1 MTSEP
6 GRKRRSDE
14 ELRKISTH
22 LIHELRMLQQ
32 TCELAQMEDDGIK
45 KNAYLSSF
53 AIHARNLLDF
63 FYSPTGPKTWPRPD
77 DVIAED
83 FFDTVSD
90 WRTGRPVKSNTLQE
104 VSRRVGK
111 EVAHLTYERLLTM
124 SKGKPW
130 ANSTIANEMRATFL
144 NFRDMVPSSRLG
156 DAVSKFFKSGS

>member
-1 MTSEP
+1 MGNEP
-6 GRKRRSDE
+6 KRKRRSDE
-14 ELRKISTH
+14 DLRKISKH

-32 TCELAQMEDDGIK
+32 TCAMARKEDNAIK

-63 FYSPTGPKTWPRPD
+63 FYPPAGPKAWPRPD

-83 FFDTVSD
+83 FFDSPLEWRDKRVS
-90 WRTGRPVKSNTLQE
+90 KSNTLQA
-104 VSRRVGK
+104 VNRRVGK

-130 ANSTIANEMRATFL
+130 PNSTIANEMRVIFL
-144 NFRDMVPSSRLG
+144 DFRNRAPASRLG
-156 DAVSKFFKSGS
+156 DAVSKFFKSDT